1 MTHVLKYVLTKD
13 DRRYQRTVTHV
24 RGLTAR
30 PVWPMEELPKK
41 YQDKL
46 LEIQSNWEKV
56 LVHVNSQPSPPVDP
70 LTHRRRIYTE
80 DQAKVVATVWGK
92 KFIQT
97 LAALAYFHQD
107 DLKKKMNSSF
117 S

>member
-1 MTHVLKYVLTKD
+1 MTNMLKYVLTKDDLRHQRTMTNVLKYVLTKDDLRYQRTMTHVLKYVLTKD

-56 LVHVNSQPSPPVDP
+56 RYTSTCQLSTISPCRPSHP
-70 LTHRRRIYTE
+70 
-80 DQAKVVATVWGK
+80 
-92 KFIQT
+92 
-97 LAALAYFHQD
+97 
-107 DLKKKMNSSF
+107 
-117 S
+117 